1 MGLLGE
7 EPGEGALVSAAAV
20 GGVILGCVAGYA
32 VGIALVKLIE
42 RRWRR

>member
-1 MGLLGE
+1 M
-7 EPGEGALVSAAAV
+7 SAA
-20 GGVILGCVAGYA
+20 GVLGILTGCVAGYA